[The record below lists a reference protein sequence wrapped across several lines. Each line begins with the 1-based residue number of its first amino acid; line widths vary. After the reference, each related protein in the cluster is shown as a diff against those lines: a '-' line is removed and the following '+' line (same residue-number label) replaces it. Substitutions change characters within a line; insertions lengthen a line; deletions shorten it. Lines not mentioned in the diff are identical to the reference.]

1 VRAVLPLRRFLL
13 MAFLTAADHGVD
25 VQSAEADGIAVS
37 AANVLDKAA
46 GVPQVEAR
54 IEGENFAVA
63 RAASDGAVSG
73 GCQEECSERIFVAA
87 GTGFSG
93 GIFVVQAGGGRPR
106 TIRMPMASARR
117 ARRERRKAMARLFLS
132 RLHKAAE
139 RDSIGKNGEA
149 GLKPPLVTWTLP
161 SIT

>member
-1 VRAVLPLRRFLL
+1 

-73 GCQEECSERIFVAA
+73 GLPGRVFRADFVAA

-93 GIFVVQAGGGRPR
+93 GIFVVQAGGGK
-106 TIRMPMASARR
+106 AENNQNADG
-117 ARRERRKAMARLFLS
+117 ERQKSQAG
-132 RLHKAAE
+132 AE
-139 RDSIGKNGEA
+139 KSHG
-149 GLKPPLVTWTLP
+149 
-161 SIT
+161 